1 MNEKGGKGMKQRYT
15 KLLILMIIMTV
26 FVAACGGADTT
37 SKEEKKGTE
46 KQILRLIEGDELPS
60 LDSSTSTDTVSFRV
74 FNNVMEGLFRLDK
87 DNKPVEG
94 MAKKVDVSE
103 DKKTYTFTLRDAKWS
118 NGEPVTANDF
128 VYSWRRAVDPNT
140 KSEYAFI
147 MFGVKNGE
155 KVNKGEL
162 PLDQL
167 GITAKDEHTLIVQLE
182 NPMPYFLELMA
193 FPTFFPLNE
202 KFVKEKGKDY
212 GLEAENLIYNGPF
225 TLSEWKHNE
234 SFKFTK
240 NDGYW
245 EKDVV
250 KLDGI
255 DFKIVKEVATGVNL
269 YETGEVDRVNLS
281 AEFVDKY
288 KDSSDF
294 KKEDESKRYFLRFN
308 QKTNEAFKNQKARMA
323 ISLAFDKEGIADV
336 ILNNGSTAAYGL
348 VPPGLYEG
356 PDGKDF
362 REAVGDLN
370 KTDVDKAKTLWAEAK
385 KELGKSTVEIELL
398 NYDDGDHKKIGEY
411 LKAQLEKNLEGLTI
425 KLKQIPYK
433 QKLDLEAKMQ
443 YEMSLGRWGPD
454 YPDPM
459 TYLDLFITS
468 SSMNEMDY
476 SNKKYD
482 ELIAKAKT
490 ELLLDPVA
498 RNKAMQDAEKILLE
512 DAAIAP
518 VYQLGQSYVQ
528 KPYVKGITK
537 HMIGGDYSYKWAS
550 IEK

>member
-1 MNEKGGKGMKQRYT
+1 MKQRYT
-15 KLLILMIIMTV
+15 KLLVLMIIMSL
-26 FVAACGGADTT
+26 FVVACGGTDTM
-37 SKEEKKGTE
+37 SKEGKTSNE
-46 KQILRLIEGDELPS
+46 KQILRLIETDEIPV
-60 LDSSTSTDTVSFRV
+60 LDSSKSTDTISFRV
-74 FNNVMEGLFRLDK
+74 FNNVMEGLYRLDK
-87 DNKPVEG
+87 DNKPTEG
-94 MAKKVDVSE
+94 MAEKVDISE

-128 VYSWRRAVDPNT
+128 IFSWRRAVDPKT

-147 MFGVKNGE
+147 LFGVKNAE

-167 GITAKDEHTLIVQLE
+167 GITAKDERTLIVQLE

-202 KFVKEKGKDY
+202 KFLKEKGEKY
-212 GLEAENLIYNGPF
+212 GLEAENLVYNGPF
-225 TLSEWKHNE
+225 VLSEWKHNE
-234 SFKFTK
+234 NFKFAK
-240 NDGYW
+240 NDKYW
-245 EKDVV
+245 DKGVV
-250 KLDGI
+250 KLDEI
-255 DFKIVKEVATGVNL
+255 QFQIVKEVATGVNL
-269 YETGEVDRVNLS
+269 YETNKVDRANVS

-288 KDSSDF
+288 KDNP
-294 KKEDESKRYFLRFN
+294 EYQTESEAKQYFIRFN
-308 QKTNEAFKNQKARMA
+308 QKASDVMKNQKARMA
-323 ISLAFDKEGIADV
+323 MSLAFDKEGIANA
-336 ILNNGSTAAYGL
+336 ILNNGSKATYGL
-348 VPPGLYEG
+348 VPPKFYEG

-362 REAVGDLN
+362 REVVGDLN
-370 KTDVDKAKTLWAEAK
+370 KTDVEKAKSLWAEAK
-385 KELGKSTVEIELL
+385 KELGKSEIKVELL
-398 NYDDGDHKKIGEY
+398 NYDDSDHKKISEY
-411 LKAQLEKNLEGLTI
+411 LKEQLEKNLEGLTVDI
-425 KLKQIPYK
+425 KQIPYK
-433 QKLDLEAKMQ
+433 QKLELEANMQ
-443 YEMSLGRWGPD
+443 YEMALGRWGPD

-459 TYLDLFITS
+459 TYLELFITS

-490 ELLLDPVA
+490 ELLLDPAA